1 MSALFLYPDNA
12 TMLLLYFVIYV
23 EIGPVTVTTDPD
35 EFEDKL
41 SYLYVQVMFTSLL
54 EQMKFTV

>member
-1 MSALFLYPDNA
+1 MRQCYCYI
-12 TMLLLYFVIYV
+12 YFVIYV

-54 EQMKFTV
+54 ELMKFTV